1 MNLRLKPR
9 AAAALL
15 AIGAALATD
24 QAARAADIATIYNG
38 PAGGP
43 LERIP
48 GVVIM
53 CPSIDGS
60 VTAVPCVFGS
70 GGSGGSGGP
79 VTQSGS
85 WTVGLTSGTT
95 VGLSAGSA
103 VIGGVTQSG
112 SWSVSLGG
120 TLPAFAATP
129 TFNLGTAPS
138 LAISNFP
145 ATQAVSGTVGL
156 SGTLPAFASPPT
168 VNLGSSVTL
177 GGTLPAFGA
186 TPTFNLGTA
195 PSLTIGNFP
204 STQTVAGTVS
214 LGSAIPSGTNT
225 IGAVQGP
232 TASGSQAQNPP
243 IQMGGVDGSGNV
255 RTVLTDTSGRVITM
269 PGNSPGTDSSANAPS
284 GLSTTLTS
292 FTVTTPGAYYVQN
305 QSAAPIQVDLCT
317 SVGVNCT
324 IVLLA
329 SGGAAGAQG
338 ADTTPPIP
346 WFTGYVAVV
355 GASGSQIAARH
366 N

>member
-1 MNLRLKPR
+1 MQSYFARI
-9 AAAALL
+9 LL
-15 AIGAALATD
+15 AVLLLLVASLAAIAQPYTAPP
-24 QAARAADIATIYNG
+24 AA
-38 PAGGP
+38 
-43 LERIP
+43 
-48 GVVIM
+48 
-53 CPSIDGS
+53 
-60 VTAVPCVFGS
+60 GS
-70 GGSGGSGGP
+70 GGGGYVPSLNADGGAP
-79 VTQSGS
+79 SHVTNFPSTQ
-85 WTVGLTSGTT
+85 TV
-95 VGLSAGSA
+95 AGS
-103 VIGGVTQSG
+103 
-112 SWSVSLGG
+112 
-120 TLPAFAATP
+120 
-129 TFNLGTAPS
+129 
-138 LAISNFP
+138 
-145 ATQAVSGTVGL
+145 VGL

-168 VNLGSSVTL
+168 VNLGSGVTL

-204 STQTVAGTVS
+204 ATQPISATSLPLPAGAATAANQYFPTLNGDGGAPAHVTNFPTIQAIVGANAAGSTA
-214 LGSAIPSGTNT
+214 NT
-225 IGAVQGP
+225 APVQV
-232 TASGSQAQNPP
+232 
-243 IQMGGVDGSGNV
+243 GGVDGSGNV
-255 RTVLTDTSGRVITM
+255 RALLTDTSGRSFTV
-269 PGNSPGTDSSANAPS
+269 PGNSPGTDSSANSPS